1 MRPDS
6 LSPDLLLEAATTK
19 YPSPIVPGAYNKLS
33 REEKIVA
40 IADHVRGI
48 MEVLGLDLT
57 DGSLLKTP
65 ERVATMYVD
74 EVFSGLDVE
83 ALPRMALFDAIDSV
97 PAGRIVVTKVRI
109 VSFCEHHLVPMIGT
123 AHIGYIPR
131 QKVIGLSK
139 ISRIAQYFAA
149 RPQLQERLSA
159 QIGDCLAT
167 VLGHD
172 DVAVLLTAQHTCVIA
187 RGAKDESAE
196 TTTLYTGGIFQQSAT
211 HRSEFLQIAQAD
223 SQKN

>member
-1 MRPDS
+1 MMRPDS

-19 YPSPIVPGAYNKLS
+19 YPSPIVPGAYSKIS

-48 MEVLGLDLT
+48 MEVLGLDLE
-57 DGSLLKTP
+57 DGSLLNTP

-83 ALPRMALFDAIDSV
+83 ALPRMALFDSIDSA
-97 PAGRIVVTKVRI
+97 PAGRLVVTKVRI

-123 AHIGYIPR
+123 AFIGYIPR

-196 TTTLYTGGIFQQSAT
+196 TTTLYTSGIFQQSAT
-211 HRSEFLQIAQAD
+211 HRTEFLQIARAD
-223 SQKN
+223 S